1 MRFFVETE
9 GKKARKCDDAK
20 RSGVNSTA
28 GLTERIRVPG
38 FSGALVLIHA
48 LMIWFPKV
56 PLLMATEDFDGA
68 FTQLPL
74 HPDQQK
80 YSYCHVLDPSGNV

>member
-9 GKKARKCDDAK
+9 GEKPRECDDAK

-28 GLTERIRVPG
+28 GLTECVRMLG
-38 FSGALVLIHA
+38 FSGILVLVHALVTF
-48 LMIWFPKV
+48 FPKC

-74 HPDQQK
+74 HPDQR
-80 YSYCHVLDPSGNV
+80 